1 MRFPI
6 AIFASVFLASA
17 ALAADWTTYANARFG
32 ETIDIPPGFVNDV
45 AAPENGDGLTFHSA
59 DGKAELLVWGGN
71 LVDGGFTADAEQRVS
86 SETEDGWDISYGKSS
101 GADWQVYSGTKG
113 ERIVYARSM
122 ASCKGTQSL
131 HFRLEYPVAQ
141 KKDYDAI
148 VERLSTSLKA
158 GPASDCP

>member
-1 MRFPI
+1 MRLSTTFLSLVLLT
-6 AIFASVFLASA
+6 SV
-17 ALAADWTTYANARFG
+17 ALAADWTSYANPRFG
-32 ETIDIPPGFVNDV
+32 EIVDIPPGFVNDV

-71 LVDGGFTADAEQRVS
+71 LVDGCFSTDAEQRVS
-86 SETEDGWDISYGKSS
+86 NETEDGWDISYGKSS

-113 ERIVYARSM
+113 DRIVYARSM
-122 ASCKGTQSL
+122 ASCKGSQAL
-131 HFRLEYPVAQ
+131 HLRIEYPAAQ

-148 VERLSTSLKA
+148 VERLSSSLKA